1 MSVRKLHVRLISPW
15 SRRIETDEAIFD
27 CELTAE
33 KADALLCEW
42 APSDELFTFPRRKAW
57 YCCEPQCQFQR
68 LDGGRWPKLKKKL
81 SEAEFLYHAHPDS
94 RYRVPHMTHYES
106 LRMNHK
112 KDRKTRAIA
121 IVSNHGGSPLFRHR
135 DIAYRNALI
144 TDPRVDLFGRAGWKT
159 YRAAWYRF
167 PGAPA
172 NYQGEIQGDWPAE
185 QKRMLMS
192 QYKVCV
198 CLENMNEPGYFTEKF
213 VEAVVA
219 GCIPV
224 FRAAV
229 DIRETFLKGACWFD
243 PGDAK
248 HFGKEA
254 IAAALEGNLEACQE
268 TNERWLNESIAL
280 GSTRSQEVFNK
291 IGLILTDDGTGTT
304 S

>member
-1 MSVRKLHVRLISPW
+1 MSARKLHVRLISPW
-15 SRRIETDEAIFD
+15 SSRIETDEAIFD
-27 CELTAE
+27 CELAAE
-33 KADALLCEW
+33 NADALLCEW

-94 RYRVPHMTHYES
+94 RYCVPHMTHYES
-106 LRMNHK
+106 LMMNHNL
-112 KDRKTRAIA
+112 DRKTRAIA
-121 IVSNHGGSPLFRHR
+121 IVSNHGGSPFFRHR
-135 DIAYRNALI
+135 DIAYRNSLI
-144 TDPRVDLFGRAGWKT
+144 TYPQVDLFGRGSWRT
-159 YRAAWYRF
+159 YRAAWYRL

-185 QKRMLMS
+185 QKRTLMS

-224 FRAAV
+224 FRAAT

-243 PGDAK
+243 PS
-248 HFGKEA
+248 HFATPGNKA
-254 IAAALEGNLEACQE
+254 ITAALEADLVACQE
-268 TNERWLNESIAL
+268 INNRWLQESLPLRGSHSQQVFTKL
-280 GSTRSQEVFNK
+280 GQ
-291 IGLILTDDGTGTT
+291 ILV